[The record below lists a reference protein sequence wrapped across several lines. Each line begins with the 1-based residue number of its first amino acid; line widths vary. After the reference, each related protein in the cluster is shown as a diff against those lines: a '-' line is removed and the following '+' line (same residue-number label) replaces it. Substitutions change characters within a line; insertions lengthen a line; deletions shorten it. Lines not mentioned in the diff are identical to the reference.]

1 MSRAVVASPPSTMNR
16 AAILPL
22 LALFTLAV
30 PRTAG
35 ASASPDAAV
44 ASSSDALHLVVPAA
58 FEEAAKRT
66 DGLSGYALRDALDE
80 VAVSPEFWA
89 GFRSLMSELAD
100 SPHAQR
106 QIDEFMRSEAG
117 RQIVPPGVPPHV
129 MYRAMAAASA
139 AAELLPPNL
148 NLTAVMERA
157 ADEFE
162 QVVHDIDL
170 RLRDR
175 STPVAI
181 RRMERRAL
189 RGMAAAM
196 ILGPLGDPP
205 DPVRCTELLGLY
217 AEGMENAVRLIA
229 LSLEGQD
236 AARADAMIRDLRLE
250 PLDRAALRWRTE
262 HLADAE
268 ATLAATADDLDGQP
282 LRLPPDPGFRHRES

>member
-1 MSRAVVASPPSTMNR
+1 
-16 AAILPL
+16 
-22 LALFTLAV
+22 V
-30 PRTAG
+30 PE
-35 ASASPDAAV
+35 
-44 ASSSDALHLVVPAA
+44 A

-66 DGLSGYALRDALDE
+66 DGLSGYALRDTLDE
-80 VAVSPEFWA
+80 IAVSTEFWA
-89 GFRSLMSELAD
+89 GFRSLMTELAN

-117 RQIVPPGVPPHV
+117 RQIAPPGVPPHV

-139 AAELLPPNL
+139 AAELLPPDG

-162 QVVHDIDL
+162 EVVHDIDR

-196 ILGPLGDPP
+196 ILGPLGDTP
-205 DPVRCTELLGLY
+205 DPARCTELLGLY

-229 LSLEGQD
+229 LNLDGED

-250 PLDRAALRWRTE
+250 PLDRAGLRWRTA

-268 ATLAATADDLDGQP
+268 ATLASTAADLDGGP
-282 LRLPPDPGFRHRES
+282 LRLPPDPGFRQSDS